1 MQALFKKSEKWIG
14 MIYILEIKVFFYF
27 LRNNFLEKEKNLLH
41 NILYRCIIIK
51 CCEGCYFYNGEQL
64 FLW

>member
-41 NILYRCIIIK
+41 NILYRCIII
-51 CCEGCYFYNGEQL
+51 
-64 FLW
+64 